1 MKALVIPIPH
11 KRRTC
16 LHVSGAVTTVYI
28 ALLML
33 RIHNEIFTGIGRL
46 FDMYWDY
53 LGFITNSVLFFLDFP
68 DSSVLIVDITMKY
81 CVGIILR
88 IARVRVPLQWQ
99 NILTLGI
106 ARRNLCSLGVIPSS
120 RICI

>member
-68 DSSVLIVDITMKY
+68 DSTVLIVDIT
-81 CVGIILR
+81 IILCGY
-88 IARVRVPLQWQ
+88 
-99 NILTLGI
+99 NFTYSS
-106 ARRNLCSLGVIPSS
+106 CSYTTPMAKHSYFGDCEEESV
-120 RICI
+120 